1 MDSSKVKDAVN
12 KMAEQRKQQRKDFS
26 YGILEYALNHNN
38 NCETHIGFTL
48 NLSDSG
54 ICLYTAK
61 YLHEGQEI
69 VIKSKFPAGS
79 KKATI
84 CWVEKYD
91 SFFYKMGL
99 KFSK

>member
-1 MDSSKVKDAVN
+1 MDSSNLKDAVN
-12 KMAEQRKQQRKDFS
+12 EMAEQRKDQRKDFS

-38 NCETHIGFTL
+38 NCETYIGFTL

-54 ICLYTAK
+54 ICLYTSK
-61 YLHEGQEI
+61 HLHEGQEI
-69 VIKSKFPAGS
+69 VIKNDFPDIS

-91 SFFYKMGL
+91 SYFYKMGL
-99 KFSK
+99 KFSE